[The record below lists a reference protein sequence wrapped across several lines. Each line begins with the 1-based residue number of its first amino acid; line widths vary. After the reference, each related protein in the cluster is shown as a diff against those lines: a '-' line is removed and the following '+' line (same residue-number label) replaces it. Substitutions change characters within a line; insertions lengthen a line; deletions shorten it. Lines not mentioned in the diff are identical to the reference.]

1 MSTLDDLNARV
12 TTAILRAERLSVD
25 SFEALTAY
33 REVWQLE
40 AVIAKLTPPDD
51 VEGEIARV
59 GAVTAALSAHE
70 PLKALQLIDCY
81 QHEALASDVAEKLS
95 ALEAEAQ
102 TELSKVRSA
111 TVRPVR
117 FTLRAA

>member
-1 MSTLDDLNARV
+1 MSNLDNLNARV
-12 TTAILRAERLSVD
+12 TAAILPAERLPVD
-25 SFEALTAY
+25 SFEALTAF

-40 AVIAKLTPPDD
+40 AAIAGITPPDD

-59 GAVTAALSAHE
+59 GAVTAALSARE

-81 QHEALASDVAEKLS
+81 QHEALANEVVEKLS
-95 ALEAEAQ
+95 ALEAEAH
-102 TELSKVRSA
+102 TELSKVRAA